1 MKKLIWI
8 FVLMILFSGCK
19 NVLDNKI
26 NKENFV
32 KVRELINKS
41 DTIKDLKKQYLI
53 DKMSEDVAA
62 NELIFIY

>member
-62 NELIFIY
+62 NELIFIS